1 MNVTVSLPV
10 LSQTIFLECVS
21 LRKTKSVTM
30 SAWMR
35 QSLVSS
41 SGYWQ
46 VMSVVDG
53 GWDFWW
59 ICHVTVNG
67 LTLIGTTQILLHAF
81 MDAYMCVHAC
91 VCVTW
96 NVSVCVCVCVCVSW
110 SWKGIR
116 SGSERNLG
124 NKLGE
129 VNVIKYIS
137 FTHEI
142 IKEIKILHLI
152 KC

>member
-96 NVSVCVCVCVCVSW
+96 NVSVCVCVCVCVCHEAGRELEVDLRGIWETNWGRWMW
-110 SWKGIR
+110 SNTFH
-116 SGSERNLG
+116 SHM
-124 NKLGE
+124 KLS
-129 VNVIKYIS
+129 K
-137 FTHEI
+137 
-142 IKEIKILHLI
+142 K
-152 KC
+152 